1 MVYVIMSSD
10 VDRNQGGRSWIT
22 KGITFSISSALAAT
36 ATGAVLGGIGT
47 LIPIDVRIGLATVLA
62 VPAVALGLIELTQRS
77 VPVPQRDRE
86 TSQRWMQSGALRGA
100 ARNGLALGLG
110 FSTRIGFWLWYAIPT
125 GAVLTGDWRVGAALY
140 GTYGVARGLAPWE
153 IVGAGRVIR
162 RMRNRETDLGWW
174 LVERG
179 GVARGVAAAQLGLLG
194 MTVGIGLG

>member
-140 GTYGVARGLAPWE
+140 GTYG
-153 IVGAGRVIR
+153 AGRVIR
-162 RMRNRETDLGWW
+162 CMRNRETDLGWW